1 MFCIDKPKSVRCLP
15 HARKTLAVR
24 LANGISSNLD
34 AVRERIARA
43 ARAHGRTSESVA
55 LIAVS
60 KTKPAAAIAEA
71 HRAGQLDFGENYA
84 QEAVAKIQALA
95 GLPLHWHFIG
105 RVQSN
110 KTALIARRFD
120 WVHTVD
126 RFKIAR
132 RLAGHRAGGPPLN
145 VLVQV
150 NIDDDPA
157 KGGVAP
163 DAAGELVDAV
173 RGLDGLRLRGLMAVL
188 ARAGDAQSSYRR
200 AGALFEGLAGRG
212 GDGWDVLS
220 MGMSGDLEAAIA
232 AGATQVRVGT
242 AIFGPR

>member
-1 MFCIDKPKSVRCLP
+1 MTR
-15 HARKTLAVR
+15 
-24 LANGISSNLD
+24 GISTHLG

-43 ARAHGRTSESVA
+43 AGEHGRSPEGIT

-60 KTKPAAAIAEA
+60 KTKPAAAVAEA
-71 HRAGQLDFGENYA
+71 HGAGQLDFGENYA
-84 QEAVAKIQALA
+84 QEAAAKIEAL
-95 GLPLHWHFIG
+95 GELPLRWHFIG
-105 RVQSN
+105 RIQSN
-110 KTALIARRFD
+110 KTALIARHFD

-132 RLAGHRAGGPPLN
+132 RLASHRIDGQPLN
-145 VLVQV
+145 VLVQA

-163 DAAGELVDAV
+163 DEAGDLVEAM
-173 RGLDGLRLRGLMAVL
+173 RGLTGLRLRGLMAML
-188 ARAGDAQSSYRR
+188 ERSGDAQRSYEQ
-200 AGALFEGLAGRG
+200 AHALFDSLAERG
-212 GDGWDVLS
+212 GSGWDALS

-232 AGATQVRVGT
+232 AGATHVRVGT

>member
-1 MFCIDKPKSVRCLP
+1 M
-15 HARKTLAVR
+15 
-24 LANGISSNLD
+24 ANGISSNLG
-34 AVRERIARA
+34 AVRERIAHA
-43 ARAHGRTSESVA
+43 AGALGRSPESVT
-55 LIAVS
+55 LIAVA

-84 QEAVAKIQALA
+84 QEAAAKIEAL
-95 GLPLHWHFIG
+95 GELPLRWHFIG
-105 RVQSN
+105 RIQSN
-110 KTALIARRFD
+110 KTALIARHFD

-126 RFKIAR
+126 RLKVAR
-132 RLAGHRAGGPPLN
+132 RLAGHRAAGPPLN

-150 NIDDDPA
+150 NVDDDPA

-163 DAAGELVDAV
+163 DEAGDLTAAL

-188 ARAGDAQSSYRR
+188 ERAGDAQSSYRR
-200 AGALFEGLAGRG
+200 VRALFDGLADRG
-212 GDGWDVLS
+212 GSDWDVLS

-232 AGATQVRVGT
+232 AGATHVRVGT

>member
-1 MFCIDKPKSVRCLP
+1 MADGISNNLG
-15 HARKTLAVR
+15 AVR
-24 LANGISSNLD
+24 D
-34 AVRERIARA
+34 RIART
-43 ARAHGRTSESVA
+43 ARLHGRAPESVT

-60 KTKPAAAIAEA
+60 KAKPATAVAEA

-84 QEAVAKIQALA
+84 QEAAAKIQALA
-95 GLPLHWHFIG
+95 GLPLRWHFIG

-110 KTALIARRFD
+110 KTALIARHFD

-126 RFKIAR
+126 RLKIAR
-132 RLAGHRAGGPPLN
+132 RLAGHRADGSPLN

-163 DAAGELVDAV
+163 DAVGALVDAM

-188 ARAGDAQSSYRR
+188 ERAGDAQSSYRR
-200 AGALFEGLAGRG
+200 ARTLFEGLAGRG

>member
-1 MFCIDKPKSVRCLP
+1 
-15 HARKTLAVR
+15 
-24 LANGISSNLD
+24 
-34 AVRERIARA
+34 
-43 ARAHGRTSESVA
+43 
-55 LIAVS
+55 
-60 KTKPAAAIAEA
+60 
-71 HRAGQLDFGENYA
+71 FGENYA
-84 QEAVAKIQALA
+84 QEAAAKIEALA
-95 GLPLHWHFIG
+95 GLPLRWHFIG
-105 RVQSN
+105 RIQSN

-126 RFKIAR
+126 RLKIAR
-132 RLAGHRAGGPPLN
+132 RLAGHRADGPPLN

-163 DAAGELVDAV
+163 DEAGDLVDAM
-173 RGLDGLRLRGLMAVL
+173 RDLAGLRLRGLMAIL
-188 ARAGDAQSSYRR
+188 ERAGDAQSSYRR
-200 AGALFEGLAGRG
+200 VRTLFESLADRG
-212 GDGWDVLS
+212 GSGWDVLS

>member
-1 MFCIDKPKSVRCLP
+1 M
-15 HARKTLAVR
+15 
-24 LANGISSNLD
+24 ANGISSNLG
-34 AVRERIARA
+34 AVRERIART
-43 ARAHGRTSESVA
+43 AREHGRAPDGIT

-84 QEAVAKIQALA
+84 QEAAAKIEALA
-95 GLPLHWHFIG
+95 GLPLRWHFIG

-110 KTALIARRFD
+110 KTAPIARCFD

-126 RFKIAR
+126 RLKIAR
-132 RLAGHRAGGPPLN
+132 RLALHRAGSPPLN

-163 DAAGELVDAV
+163 DEAGDLVDAM
-173 RGLDGLRLRGLMAVL
+173 RDLDGLRLRGLMAVL
-188 ARAGDAQSSYRR
+188 ERAGDAHSSYRR
-200 AGALFEGLAGRG
+200 VRDLFDGLASRG
-212 GDGWDVLS
+212 GSGWDVLS

>member
-1 MFCIDKPKSVRCLP
+1 MR
-15 HARKTLAVR
+15 HH
-24 LANGISSNLD
+24 GISSNLD

-43 ARAHGRTSESVA
+43 ARAHGRAPESVT
-55 LIAVS
+55 LIAVA

-84 QEAVAKIQALA
+84 QEAAAKAEALA
-95 GLPLHWHFIG
+95 GLPLRWHFIG
-105 RVQSN
+105 RIQSN
-110 KTALIARRFD
+110 KTALIARHFD

-126 RFKIAR
+126 RLKIAR
-132 RLAGHRAGGPPLN
+132 RLAGHRADGPPLN

-163 DAAGELVDAV
+163 DAASDLVDAMG
-173 RGLDGLRLRGLMAVL
+173 GLAGLRLRGLMAVL
-188 ARAGDAQSSYRR
+188 ERAGDAESSYRR
-200 AGALFEGLAGRG
+200 VRALFDGLADRG
-212 GDGWDVLS
+212 GGDWNVLS
-220 MGMSGDLEAAIA
+220 MGMSGDMEAAIA
-232 AGATQVRVGT
+232 AGATHVRVGT

>member
-1 MFCIDKPKSVRCLP
+1 M
-15 HARKTLAVR
+15 
-24 LANGISSNLD
+24 ANGISTNLG

-43 ARAHGRTSESVA
+43 ACAHGRAPDSVA

-71 HRAGQLDFGENYA
+71 HRGGQLDFGENYA
-84 QEAVAKIQALA
+84 QEAVAKIKALA
-95 GLPLHWHFIG
+95 DLPLHWHFIG
-105 RVQSN
+105 GIQSN
-110 KTALIARRFD
+110 KTALIARHFD

-126 RFKIAR
+126 RPKIAR
-132 RLAGHRAGGPPLN
+132 RLAGHRADGPPLN

-150 NIDDDPA
+150 NIDGDPA

-163 DAAGELVDAV
+163 DEAGGLVDAM
-173 RGLDGLRLRGLMAVL
+173 RGLTGLRVRGLMAVL
-188 ARAGDAQSSYRR
+188 ERAGDAHASYRR
-200 AGALFEGLAGRG
+200 ARILFDGLAARG
-212 GDGWDVLS
+212 GRDWDVLS

-232 AGATQVRVGT
+232 AGTTHVRVGT

>member
-1 MFCIDKPKSVRCLP
+1 MR
-15 HARKTLAVR
+15 HH
-24 LANGISSNLD
+24 GISSNLD

-43 ARAHGRTSESVA
+43 ARAQGRAPESVT
-55 LIAVS
+55 LIAVA
-60 KTKPAAAIAEA
+60 KTKPADAVAEA

-84 QEAVAKIQALA
+84 QEAAAKAEALA
-95 GLPLHWHFIG
+95 GLPLRWHFIG
-105 RVQSN
+105 RIQSN
-110 KTALIARRFD
+110 KTALIARHFD

-126 RFKIAR
+126 RLKIAR
-132 RLAGHRAGGPPLN
+132 RLASHRADGPPLN

-163 DAAGELVDAV
+163 DAAGDLVDAM
-173 RGLDGLRLRGLMAVL
+173 RGLAGLRLRGLMAVL
-188 ARAGDAQSSYRR
+188 ERAGDAESSYRR
-200 AGALFEGLAGRG
+200 VRALFDGLADRG
-212 GDGWDVLS
+212 GSDWNVLS

-232 AGATQVRVGT
+232 AGATHVRVGT

>member
-1 MFCIDKPKSVRCLP
+1 MHDQ
-15 HARKTLAVR
+15 
-24 LANGISSNLD
+24 GISSNLG

-43 ARAHGRTSESVA
+43 ARAHGRAPQSVT
-55 LIAVS
+55 LIAVA

-84 QEAVAKIQALA
+84 QEAAAKAEALA
-95 GLPLHWHFIG
+95 GLPLRWHFIG
-105 RVQSN
+105 RIQSN
-110 KTALIARRFD
+110 KTALIARHFD

-126 RFKIAR
+126 RLKIAR
-132 RLAGHRAGGPPLN
+132 RLAGHRADGPPLN

-163 DAAGELVDAV
+163 DAAGDLVDAMG
-173 RGLDGLRLRGLMAVL
+173 GLTGLRLRGLMAVL
-188 ARAGDAQSSYRR
+188 ERAGDAESSYRR
-200 AGALFEGLAGRG
+200 VRALFDGLADQG
-212 GDGWDVLS
+212 GSDWNVLS

-232 AGATQVRVGT
+232 AGATHVRVGT

>member
-1 MFCIDKPKSVRCLP
+1 MA
-15 HARKTLAVR
+15 H
-24 LANGISSNLD
+24 GIPSNLG

-43 ARAHGRTSESVA
+43 AGAHGRAPESVT

-60 KTKPAAAIAEA
+60 KTKPADAIAEA

-84 QEAVAKIQALA
+84 QEAAAKIEALA
-95 GLPLHWHFIG
+95 GLPLRWHFIG
-105 RVQSN
+105 RIQSN
-110 KTALIARRFD
+110 KTALIARHFD

-126 RFKIAR
+126 RLKIAR
-132 RLAGHRAGGPPLN
+132 RLAGHRADGPPLN

-163 DAAGELVDAV
+163 DEAGDLVDAM
-173 RGLDGLRLRGLMAVL
+173 RDLAGLRLRGLMAIL
-188 ARAGDAQSSYRR
+188 ERSGDAQSSYRR
-200 AGALFEGLAGRG
+200 TRTLFEGLADRG
-212 GDGWDVLS
+212 GSGWDVLS

-242 AIFGPR
+242 AIFGSR